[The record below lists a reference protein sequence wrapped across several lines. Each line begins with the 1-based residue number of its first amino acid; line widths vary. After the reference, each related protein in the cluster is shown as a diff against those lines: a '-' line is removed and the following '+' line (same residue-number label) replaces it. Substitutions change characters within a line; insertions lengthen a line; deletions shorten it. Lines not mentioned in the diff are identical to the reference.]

1 MVRKAGCYRMDATAR
16 ALQGGDGMNF
26 EPHELPN
33 SCAEC
38 NYCFNSSAPDI
49 PIWECGLE
57 SHGETEE
64 YAACSVLVDKDGKP
78 FDFRPF
84 WCLLNRGE
92 VTT

>member
-1 MVRKAGCYRMDATAR
+1 
-16 ALQGGDGMNF
+16 MNDQT
-26 EPHELPN
+26 HELPN

>member
-1 MVRKAGCYRMDATAR
+1 MSATT
-16 ALQGGDGMNF
+16 
-26 EPHELPN
+26 HELPN

-78 FDFRPF
+78 FDFRPD
-84 WCLLNRGE
+84 WCQLNRGE
-92 VTT
+92 VTE

>member
-1 MVRKAGCYRMDATAR
+1 MSVKLHG
-16 ALQGGDGMNF
+16 
-26 EPHELPN
+26 LPN

-57 SHGETEE
+57 SHDEIEE

-78 FDFRPF
+78 FDFRPD
-84 WCLLNRGE
+84 WCLFNREE
-92 VTT
+92 VTK